1 MITYI
6 IIDMTEV
13 SLVDF
18 SQVLQ
23 TSEETLRLSVDEYQ
37 TVLKWKG
44 DEPFDFLGRHSM
56 GLGHDGHTRPVQ
68 IGKHVDRKQVN
79 LPRTQSEH
87 EERRRHDQQTM
98 LQRKT
103 DDGVKH
109 GMDAL

>member
-37 TVLKWKG
+37 TVLKWEG
-44 DEPFDFLGRHSM
+44 DEPSFVTNLSSYDGPYTHSEILAIM
-56 GLGHDGHTRPVQ
+56 ATP
-68 IGKHVDRKQVN
+68 
-79 LPRTQSEH
+79 EW
-87 EERRRHDQQTM
+87 
-98 LQRKT
+98 T
-103 DDGVKH
+103 DPNPPTP
-109 GMDAL
+109 

>member
-37 TVLKWKG
+37 TVLKWEG
-44 DEPFDFLGRHSM
+44 DEPSFVANLSSYDGPYTHSEILAIM
-56 GLGHDGHTRPVQ
+56 STP
-68 IGKHVDRKQVN
+68 
-79 LPRTQSEH
+79 EW
-87 EERRRHDQQTM
+87 
-98 LQRKT
+98 T
-103 DDGVKH
+103 DSNPPT
-109 GMDAL
+109 L